1 MRLIEEVWKVFRPPI
16 NYDELLKKL
25 PYKYAIPMAVA
36 RRAEALNDFARPTV
50 KTEDDNLV
58 SIALKE
64 LQIGKIVIKNEEML
78 RVLIPDVK

>member
-1 MRLIEEVWKVFRPPI
+1 MWKVFRPPV